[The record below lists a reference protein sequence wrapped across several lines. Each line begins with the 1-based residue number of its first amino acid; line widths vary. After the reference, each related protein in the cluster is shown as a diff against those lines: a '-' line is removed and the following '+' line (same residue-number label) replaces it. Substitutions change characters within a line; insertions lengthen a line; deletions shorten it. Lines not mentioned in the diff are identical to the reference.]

1 MRRPSAVV
9 VAAVLS
15 AAYSLGLLWFGL
27 AALVV
32 LLRTGGWGDRRA
44 AEGMVFVGVAGLTGA
59 VLLIGGAVRTWR
71 GSYVWTLV
79 PLVAVLVIGG
89 IGEVADLVGTAG
101 AKSNLIGAVILLAA
115 AVPVGLLITR
125 SARNFAATRRR
136 GPR

>member
-44 AEGMVFVGVAGLTGA
+44 AEGMVFVGVAGLAGA
-59 VLLIGGAVRTWR
+59 VLLIGGAVQKWR

-79 PLVAVLVIGG
+79 PL
-89 IGEVADLVGTAG
+89 
-101 AKSNLIGAVILLAA
+101 
-115 AVPVGLLITR
+115 LLITR
-125 SARNFAATRRR
+125 SARIFAAARRR